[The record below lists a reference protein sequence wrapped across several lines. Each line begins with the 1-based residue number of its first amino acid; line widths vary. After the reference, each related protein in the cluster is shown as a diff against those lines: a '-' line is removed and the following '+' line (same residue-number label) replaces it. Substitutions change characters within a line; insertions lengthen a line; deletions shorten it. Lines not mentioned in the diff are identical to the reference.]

1 MIREKLAG
9 LPAIRLEVTKRA
21 VSIDMELH
29 ITKELDA
36 HPRLRILPVGL
47 KEDILSALSAKA
59 DGMFRWVQCQIDTL
73 TECGSAGDVRMA
85 SRNLPIGLDK
95 TYERILRAIDGKPFE
110 REHVRRTSTS
120 PTAITRGS

>member
-59 DGMFRWVQCQIDTL
+59 DGM
-73 TECGSAGDVRMA
+73 
-85 SRNLPIGLDK
+85 
-95 TYERILRAIDGKPFE
+95 
-110 REHVRRTSTS
+110 
-120 PTAITRGS
+120 